1 MRKIITLTC
10 IMLLGVVFTQA
21 QTTTTASG
29 NEASGSGGTASY
41 SVGQVAYQT
50 HSGTNG
56 SVAEGVQQAYEISVI
71 TGIDET
77 AISLLNISAYPNP
90 TTEFLKLKVD
100 ASSTLSIQELQY
112 QLYDMQGKL
121 LQSEKLTGNETQINM
136 NNCVSAT
143 YFVRVIS
150 DNKSIKEFKI
160 IKN

>member
-1 MRKIITLTC
+1 MPPDQYFGHSASK
-10 IMLLGVVFTQA
+10 
-21 QTTTTASG
+21 TT
-29 NEASGSGGTASY
+29 EIY
-41 SVGQVAYQT
+41 T
-50 HSGTNG
+50 H
-56 SVAEGVQQAYEISVI
+56 VI